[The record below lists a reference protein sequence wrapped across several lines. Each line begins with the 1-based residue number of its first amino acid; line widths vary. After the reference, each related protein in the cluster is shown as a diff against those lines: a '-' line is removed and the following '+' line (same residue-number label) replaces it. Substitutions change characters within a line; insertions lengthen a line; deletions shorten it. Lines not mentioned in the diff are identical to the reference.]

1 MSLELYAAYVVACI
15 VIVLVPG
22 PTVTLIIASSIR
34 HGTRAGLLN
43 VAGTQLGLAM
53 MIAVV
58 GVGLT
63 SMIEAAGHWFEWI
76 RLIGAAYL
84 IWLGIQMFRSSGRV
98 NADGAPEAPRGG
110 FFLQGFLV
118 AASNPKTLVFF
129 GAFFPQFID
138 PAGNHAFQIVLMGL
152 TAMLFAAVS
161 DSAFALVSGRAAK
174 VLTAS
179 RVKLLSRISG
189 SFLIGGGLWLAF
201 ARTK

>member
-84 IWLGIQMFRSSGRV
+84 IWLGIQMFRSSSRV

>member
-1 MSLELYAAYVVACI
+1 MSLELYAAYVIACI

-22 PTVTLIIASSIR
+22 PTVTLIVASSIR

-43 VAGTQLGLAM
+43 VAGTQLGVAM

-58 GVGLT
+58 GIGLT

-76 RLIGAAYL
+76 RLIGAGYL
-84 IWLGIQMFRSSGRV
+84 IWLGIQMFRSSGRLD
-98 NADGAPEAPRGG
+98 AEGAPVAPRGG

-138 PAGNHAFQIVLMGL
+138 PAASHAFQIVLMGL

-161 DSAFALVSGRAAK
+161 DSAFALVAGRAGKA
-174 VLTAS
+174 LTAS
-179 RVKLLSRISG
+179 RVRLLSRISG
-189 SFLIGGGLWLAF
+189 SFLIGGGVWLAF
-201 ARTK
+201 SRAK